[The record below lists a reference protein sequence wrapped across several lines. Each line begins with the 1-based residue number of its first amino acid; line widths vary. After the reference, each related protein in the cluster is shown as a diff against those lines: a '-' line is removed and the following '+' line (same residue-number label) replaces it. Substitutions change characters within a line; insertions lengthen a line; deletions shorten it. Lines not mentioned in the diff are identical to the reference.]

1 MELEKFQKSR
11 KWRLESSLIYCSCL
25 WEIIIYDAFPIRLV
39 CEGDNVSSSTSTV
52 QSNMVMM
59 GQGQSQQQQQQQQS
73 SSNMSMAATQTNVN
87 IMSNDQGMQQ
97 QNASYQQMTYATT
110 TNVQSSGGGNNNN
123 NNNPMV
129 MSYGS
134 PIVANVHHPQQQN
147 QAMMQPVYQ
156 QQQQQQILTERVGEM
171 VRNNSSDGIAKL
183 MDQGVGSVSMEQQQ
197 SNVPM
202 MYVPDS
208 RGVSVSGSAGGM
220 VVGAEQYQMV
230 TTTTSVSG
238 TMVMAQG
245 VGMAGGDQQQL
256 QQQNVGLLQQLGQ
269 QDNSGQPRQVSV
281 VASGGMPNSE
291 AS

>member
-11 KWRLESSLIYCSCL
+11 KWRLESSLIYCSYL
-25 WEIIIYDAFPIRLV
+25 WEIIIYDAFPIHLV

-59 GQGQSQQQQQQQQS
+59 GQGQQQQQQS

-123 NNNPMV
+123 NNPMV

-147 QAMMQPVYQ
+147 QAMMQPVY

-197 SNVPM
+197 QSNVPM

-220 VVGAEQYQMV
+220 TVGAEQYQMV

-256 QQQNVGLLQQLGQ
+256 QQQNVGQLQQLGQ